1 MKKIR
6 TKFLPL
12 LLALV
17 TILSLLP
24 TSAFAASKTGSGIQI
39 TQNQAY
45 WSTRLL
51 ANGTP
56 YSYRPPLAD
65 GKLVY
70 CMDSGLGYH
79 YATKSFLDSFTWTS
93 GSGADAD
100 AVLQSAITNSGLSEM
115 DAMTIENVKWMMTYL
130 NDCKASN
137 VGQLFMAVQTYVWEN
152 QSYKGEPGG
161 DGDAGGYA
169 NADTY
174 ELYLSLIDD
183 LLAKKA
189 AEDAEFLKQIE
200 AYKAQGIE
208 ASIVEDASA
217 KWAVFA
223 ISSNRKNQSFFNY
236 YGPRKLSVGEAK
248 PDQPEQPTGG
258 TGKITLK
265 KTAAGTLKGLPGAR
279 YSIYFNGQIVGSDVT
294 GESGELHIED
304 AATGLWTFVETAAP
318 SGYCLDPTPKS
329 VYVDVSEGDRE
340 YTVAAVNY
348 AMPSMIIYKE
358 DAQTSAPVPG
368 TVLSVKSVT
377 GAYSTSVKIGESGS
391 ATLEGLEPG
400 VYVVSEESVPEP
412 YILSNTEQT
421 VALRPGKTTEVHF
434 QDYKKPGLE
443 ILKKNIANMDPIPDM
458 TYKVEQIDGSFET
471 TVTTD
476 LRGRAFLADLPVGSY
491 RISEVG
497 GPSNVI
503 LSEIPQVIYLE
514 AGCTRTV
521 TFFNAIKPTL
531 TVLKQNSVTS
541 DPLPGAK
548 LHIYY
553 ASDNTSTGEMH
564 DLGVFYSNEEGKVIL
579 TDAERGWYKIVEESC
594 PQGFGFLD
602 GEAVQEFYLEENTS
616 KTVIIRNVPLSALV
630 GFKYDTKTGKGIPGC
645 RFELRYLSGNTSGTG
660 GTVIGT
666 YVTGPNGA
674 FTVTGL
680 KKGTYICEEVSSDGN
695 HIIDSEPQTVWIS
708 GEDQDVV
715 IIRFGNSPFGSLL
728 ITKLSDDNKRSPIP
742 NTDFLLTYS
751 DGTFV
756 GNDNGIYTTN
766 AAGEILVD
774 GLEPGVTI
782 IVREVRAAAGFL
794 LDESPQHIQIKSGET
809 VHLQFLNKPLGNLI
823 IKKNSSAPTQEAV
836 PGAEFEI
843 TYADGSYVD
852 AAGGTISSN
861 GRYVTDEHGEIRI
874 SGIVGTVVVTEIK
887 SGPGYQLDEANRT
900 QTVTINPGDTQTL
913 QFYNTP
919 ISKVEFIKVDEND
932 RSVRIPD
939 TTIEVRRLDGALV
952 TTLVTSESGQAF
964 AQLEDG
970 SYYAVE
976 TVANPK
982 YQLDSITGYG
992 YATTVGSCWL
1002 APLVEAGEGVNMSF
1016 LVKRQSKEK
1025 ILSKIAQTT
1034 MVNRSRM
1041 RDVGDTRQDYEE
1053 LDSAINSGLYLKD
1066 VMNRQGEDFYYMHT
1080 LIEVTAPD
1088 PETLEQR
1095 ATEVEKLCVSVDM
1108 IARRCD
1114 YKNEQAFL
1122 SSLPILALDPD
1133 IERKARRNALTSGVA
1148 AAFPFASYELSDHN
1162 GIFLGL
1168 NLYNRSP
1175 VFLDPYDDYKYTN
1188 GNWWIGGSTGAGKTV
1203 TLQCLGG
1210 RLRQQGKRVIIIAP
1224 KKGHEFRPL
1233 CEKLG
1238 GLYLRMSP
1246 SSKDC
1251 PNLMAIRRK
1260 SLDSYAK
1267 LKNIAARDD
1276 SVLADKISQLIIWFA
1291 LKKKDLSEEDK
1302 SRLDSSLVE
1311 VYGRYGITFDNSSIV
1326 DENGDFRTMPII
1338 SDWYDVLSQN
1348 PDTRYLSVVLSR
1360 YVTGSAAAMA
1370 SRNSIDLD
1378 NKYIVLDLSGM
1389 PDDMIA
1395 DGTFWATSIAYDLIM
1410 SCESDLSALLAD
1422 ELWSL
1427 VGATANPQAA
1437 GFVLEMV
1444 KTIRG
1449 LGGIAV
1455 TSTQGMQDLFGLDGG
1470 SYGKGILD
1478 ASRIKLVMQMEEQE
1492 ARLIQDKLNL
1502 SEDEVRQ
1509 ITRFRR
1515 GEGLLCIGYNHVP
1528 VAFHTTPKEYE
1539 AITTSPTDLRRG
1551 RSEYGDE

>member
-1 MKKIR
+1 MQVKKKPRNAAAKKIHKVPPKEKR
-6 TKFLPL
+6 TKKEQTEQPL
-12 LLALV
+12 LKRV
-17 TILSLLP
+17 I
-24 TSAFAASKTGSGIQI
+24 FGEE
-39 TQNQAY
+39 
-45 WSTRLL
+45 
-51 ANGTP
+51 
-56 YSYRPPLAD
+56 RP
-65 GKLVY
+65 
-70 CMDSGLGYH
+70 
-79 YATKSFLDSFTWTS
+79 
-93 GSGADAD
+93 
-100 AVLQSAITNSGLSEM
+100 
-115 DAMTIENVKWMMTYL
+115 
-130 NDCKASN
+130 
-137 VGQLFMAVQTYVWEN
+137 
-152 QSYKGEPGG
+152 
-161 DGDAGGYA
+161 
-169 NADTY
+169 
-174 ELYLSLIDD
+174 D
-183 LLAKKA
+183 L
-189 AEDAEFLKQIE
+189 
-200 AYKAQGIE
+200 
-208 ASIVEDASA
+208 
-217 KWAVFA
+217 
-223 ISSNRKNQSFFNY
+223 
-236 YGPRKLSVGEAK
+236 
-248 PDQPEQPTGG
+248 
-258 TGKITLK
+258 
-265 KTAAGTLKGLPGAR
+265 
-279 YSIYFNGQIVGSDVT
+279 
-294 GESGELHIED
+294 
-304 AATGLWTFVETAAP
+304 
-318 SGYCLDPTPKS
+318 
-329 VYVDVSEGDRE
+329 
-340 YTVAAVNY
+340 
-348 AMPSMIIYKE
+348 
-358 DAQTSAPVPG
+358 
-368 TVLSVKSVT
+368 
-377 GAYSTSVKIGESGS
+377 
-391 ATLEGLEPG
+391 
-400 VYVVSEESVPEP
+400 
-412 YILSNTEQT
+412 TE
-421 VALRPGKTTEVHF
+421 
-434 QDYKKPGLE
+434 
-443 ILKKNIANMDPIPDM
+443 
-458 TYKVEQIDGSFET
+458 
-471 TVTTD
+471 
-476 LRGRAFLADLPVGSY
+476 
-491 RISEVG
+491 
-497 GPSNVI
+497 
-503 LSEIPQVIYLE
+503 LE
-514 AGCTRTV
+514 AGSTTILDILAPTTV
-521 TFFNAIKPTL
+521 
-531 TVLKQNSVTS
+531 
-541 DPLPGAK
+541 
-548 LHIYY
+548 
-553 ASDNTSTGEMH
+553 
-564 DLGVFYSNEEGKVIL
+564 
-579 TDAERGWYKIVEESC
+579 
-594 PQGFGFLD
+594 
-602 GEAVQEFYLEENTS
+602 
-616 KTVIIRNVPLSALV
+616 
-630 GFKYDTKTGKGIPGC
+630 DTKSKD
-645 RFELRYLSGNTSGTG
+645 
-660 GTVIGT
+660 
-666 YVTGPNGA
+666 YV
-674 FTVTGL
+674 V
-680 KKGTYICEEVSSDGN
+680 
-695 HIIDSEPQTVWIS
+695 
-708 GEDQDVV
+708 
-715 IIRFGNSPFGSLL
+715 
-728 ITKLSDDNKRSPIP
+728 
-742 NTDFLLTYS
+742 
-751 DGTFV
+751 
-756 GNDNGIYTTN
+756 
-766 AAGEILVD
+766 VD
-774 GLEPGVTI
+774 GVY
-782 IVREVRAAAGFL
+782 
-794 LDESPQHIQIKSGET
+794 H
-809 VHLQFLNKPLGNLI
+809 
-823 IKKNSSAPTQEAV
+823 
-836 PGAEFEI
+836 
-843 TYADGSYVD
+843 TYLY
-852 AAGGTISSN
+852 
-861 GRYVTDEHGEIRI
+861 
-874 SGIVGTVVVTEIK
+874 
-887 SGPGYQLDEANRT
+887 
-900 QTVTINPGDTQTL
+900 
-913 QFYNTP
+913 
-919 ISKVEFIKVDEND
+919 
-932 RSVRIPD
+932 
-939 TTIEVRRLDGALV
+939 
-952 TTLVTSESGQAF
+952 
-964 AQLEDG
+964 
-970 SYYAVE
+970 
-976 TVANPK
+976 
-982 YQLDSITGYG
+982 ITGYG

-1260 SLDSYAK
+1260 SLDSYAR
-1267 LKNIAARDD
+1267 LKNIAVRDD

-1370 SRNSIDLD
+1370 SRNNIDLD